1 MDTRLMVRFVGVA
14 LEFMLINASKI
25 CCFETS
31 VAFKGVIIGRTING
45 TDLKSN

>member
-1 MDTRLMVRFVGVA
+1 MVRFVGVA

-31 VAFKGVIIGRTING
+31 VAFKGVCFKKN
-45 TDLKSN
+45 KNV